1 MKKTSFKRIIS
12 AALALGTVLAMTA
25 CSGGGSAPAATT
37 AAAAA
42 APAATQAAAA
52 ASKGSYTFK
61 FADVVAD
68 DHPYNQGARYFKE
81 KLEAAAKEAGY
92 DVKMDIYSNSA
103 LGGERELAESMQLG
117 TLDMALI
124 PGCAIQ
130 FNSKFGLI
138 DLPYLFESKEV
149 AHKVLDGEIGKELA
163 KDMPQESQ
171 LRLLCYWEN
180 GFRNMTNSK
189 RAIRTPEDVA
199 GLTMR
204 TPETDVY
211 VAFFKNLGANVVA
224 MSFSELYTALQQKTI
239 DGQENPS
246 ALIATNK
253 LYEAQPYMS
262 LTEHIYGPSE
272 LCISE
277 KIWQTLPADLQEI
290 IQKTSEEARDYERQ
304 VCADLEAS
312 YVKQIEDA
320 GTEVTK
326 DIDKSLFQ
334 DAAKKVWEQ
343 YKDQYGEYITRI
355 QNGDY

>member
-1 MKKTSFKRIIS
+1 MKKIVSL
-12 AALALGTVLAMTA
+12 ALAIAMAASLAA
-25 CSGGGSAPAATT
+25 CSGGGAAPAQTT
-37 AAAAA
+37 A
-42 APAATQAAAA
+42 AATQAAAQA
-52 ASKGSYTFK
+52 AAPASKGSFTFK

-130 FNSKFGLI
+130 FNKKFGLI
-138 DLPYLFESKEV
+138 DLPYLFESKEI
-149 AHKVLDGEIGKELA
+149 AYKVLDGEIGKELA
-163 KDMPQESQ
+163 ENMPQESQ

-189 RAIRTPEDVA
+189 RPIKTPEDVA

-211 VAFFKNLGANVVA
+211 VAFFKNMGANVVA

-253 LYEAQPYMS
+253 LYEAQHYMS

-304 VCADLEAS
+304 VCAELGDS

-320 GTEVTK
+320 GTEVVK
-326 DIDKSLFQ
+326 DIDKSLFKPYAEQ
-334 DAAKKVWEQ
+334 VWEQ
-343 YKDQYGEYITRI
+343 YKDEYGEYITRI

>member
-1 MKKTSFKRIIS
+1 MKKIVSL
-12 AALALGTVLAMTA
+12 ALAIAMAASLAA
-25 CSGGGSAPAATT
+25 CSGGGAAPAQTT
-37 AAAAA
+37 A
-42 APAATQAAAA
+42 AATQAAAQA
-52 ASKGSYTFK
+52 AAPASKGSFTFK

-130 FNSKFGLI
+130 FNKKFGLI
-138 DLPYLFESKEV
+138 DLPYLFESKEI
-149 AHKVLDGEIGKELA
+149 AYKVLDGEIGKELA
-163 KDMPQESQ
+163 ENMPQESQ

-189 RAIRTPEDVA
+189 RPIKTPEDVA

-211 VAFFKNLGANVVA
+211 VAFFKNMGANVVA

-253 LYEAQPYMS
+253 LYEAQHYMS

-290 IQKTSEEARDYERQ
+290 IQKTSEEARDYERK
-304 VCADLEAS
+304 VCAELGDS

-320 GTEVTK
+320 GTEVVK
-326 DIDKSLFQ
+326 DIDKSLFKPYAEQ
-334 DAAKKVWEQ
+334 VWEQ
-343 YKDQYGEYITRI
+343 YKDEYGEYITRI